1 MKKREI
7 KKQNLII
14 IISFILALAFMT
26 IGYANYN
33 RMLNF
38 SGTAVVKPDGTVY
51 IDSVTLT
58 SNSHA
63 TANPV
68 VTNGSDIDFNL
79 SFTTIADNTATYEAV
94 FTVVIKNDS
103 SYDYTYR
110 VPVYSP
116 TATNEIKDYS
126 NYISYEINGIT
137 SGEKIS
143 KKSQKSFTITF
154 TFVNPK
160 TETDTYIIDGDFV
173 PTFDENT
180 VERIL
185 ASTDNTATGDLTGN
199 NTLARFTV
207 DVTSTFDTH
216 KSFTIYVESDKFVT
230 RNLDNTGLPTYTI
243 SAHNPGQSY
252 DFYIAKAQ
260 NAQFSNGNQ
269 RVKLYIETEDGAI
282 INLDKVTVLVDVN
295 APGNVDNDPP
305 IISNVVLTQNV
316 SQGSATLTWNGSD
329 PSNVSDYVITLYKNG
344 VAQTP
349 IHTNSDT
356 ENYSFTNLD
365 EDTYYCVVYG
375 VDTNGNYPNSNT
387 ISGASPQQGYACRSV
402 DTQLQWIYNV
412 TFVNNSRV
420 TYSNNPSTAN
430 WGQAYTCTIRSS
442 NTSNYDH
449 PTQSQITVTMNNQPY
464 NDFTYNTNNGLVT
477 INPVTGDIQIK
488 ATATAVETCL
498 VEGTKILLADGTYKN
513 IENIQYTDL
522 LKVYNHVTGE
532 TTEIYPLWI
541 ERLGKSDY
549 YRKLTFSD
557 GTTLK
562 TSGKHG
568 VFDVDQRKYIDVL
581 NEEDCKVGTRIY
593 KLKNDKL
600 IPVTITKIEDINEN
614 IRHYDVIS
622 SIYYNIIAD
631 DVLTADMTSCVSN
644 EYGFADNAT
653 YGDNYE
659 NIVNGPKIEYE
670 SVPFI
675 PYYLYKGFNIENTY
689 CVISSNFNMDLLNR
703 IFSNHTAEPIMRF
716 GKRYFM
722 MTTSL
727 DKYNLTNPGQYLF
740 EEGSIYKLPEEGAKY
755 FVNTATNI
763 KYEPG
768 EMVKVEFS
776 THFKAIN

>member
-38 SGTAVVKPDGTVY
+38 SGTAVVKPDGIVY

-58 SNSHA
+58 SSSHA

-79 SFTTIADNTATYEAV
+79 SFTTITDNTATYEAV
-94 FTVVIKNDS
+94 FTVVIKNES

-160 TETDTYIIDGDFV
+160 IETDTYIIDGDFV

-387 ISGASPQQGYACRSV
+387 ISGASPQQGYACKSA
-402 DTQLQWIYNV
+402 DTTLQWIYTV
-412 TFVNNSRV
+412 TFKQDQSV

-430 WGQAYTCTIRSS
+430 WGQAYTCNIRAS
-442 NTSNYDH
+442 NSDNYDQ
-449 PTQSQITVTMNNQPY
+449 PTKEQITVTMGGQPY
-464 NDFTYNTNNGLVT
+464 TNFTYNANNGLVT
-477 INPVTGDIQIK
+477 IDPVTGNIAIEAK
-488 ATATAVETCL
+488 ATAKTTCL
-498 VEGTKILLADGTYKN
+498 VEGTKILLADNTYKN
-513 IENIQYTDL
+513 IEDIEYTDL
-522 LKVYNHVTGE
+522 LKVFNHVTGE
-532 TTEIYPLWI
+532 TTEVYPIWI
-541 ERLGKSDY
+541 ESLNYAEY

-562 TSGKHG
+562 AVGKHG
-568 VFDVDQRKYIDVL
+568 IFDVDNREYIDIAR
-581 NEEDCKVGTRIY
+581 CKVGTRVY

-600 IPVTITKIEDINEN
+600 VPVTIAKIEDITEN
-614 IRHYDVIS
+614 IRHYDIVS
-622 SIYYNIIAD
+622 TSYYNVIAD
-631 DVLTADMTSCVSN
+631 DVLTADMTSCLSN
-644 EYGFADNAT
+644 AYGFVDNAT
-653 YGDNYE
+653 YGENYE
-659 NIVNGPKIEYE
+659 KIEKGPKIEYE
-670 SVPFI
+670 MVPFI
-675 PYYLYKGFNIENTY
+675 PYYLFKGLNVQNTY
-689 CVISSNFNMDLLNR
+689 CVISSDFNMDALDV
-703 IFSNHTAEPIMRF
+703 IFSSRTEKPIMRF
-716 GKRYFM
+716 GKRHFM

-727 DKYNLTNPGQYLF
+727 DKYNMTNPAKYLY
-740 EEGSIYKLPEEGAKY
+740 EEGSIYKLPKEGAKY
-755 FVNTATNI
+755 FIDTATNI
-763 KYEPG
+763 KYNPG
-768 EMVKVEFS
+768 DTVKVELS